1 MNPSNP
7 AKNKRTMKNRLKDNL
22 LPLLLG
28 RLGGAATLAA
38 INHFLVAPSSAS
50 AAREASWGAFC
61 AARGYDPADHSAPRI
76 EEYLDSWCGSEE
88 ETSALNRLPA
98 LEI

>member
-28 RLGGAATLAA
+28 LLGGAATIAA
-38 INHFLVAPSSAS
+38 INHFLVAPSSS
-50 AAREASWGAFC
+50 PREASWDAFC
-61 AARGYDPADHSAPRI
+61 AARGYDPEDHSQVHVD
-76 EEYLDSWCGSEE
+76 EYLDTWRGSTEE
-88 ETSALNRLPA
+88 ETALNHLPA
-98 LEI
+98 IEI